1 MAILGGPFQLG
12 TFPSATIEL
21 PMSSHGAPIALLPL
35 VPAAF
40 IPHAPSVLHYSQ
52 LQNTERSELVLSA
65 VFVSVEAR
73 GMAWMHKENL
83 PCLTGEALGFFVG
96 FLLFFVGWSR
106 RETSSVCQHLDVLSF

>member
-1 MAILGGPFQLG
+1 PALPDAPVSRGCALRRCPLTPSWGREPGVAILGGPFQLG

-83 PCLTGEALGFFVG
+83 P
-96 FLLFFVGWSR
+96 
-106 RETSSVCQHLDVLSF
+106 